1 MFNNDI
7 GLGLYRLMKWSWAV
21 INLIDAWV
29 NIVIGESV
37 QLLYRG
43 IILRYMRST
52 SAKKQRDKG
61 TDTEDKVV
69 PGLALY

>member
-1 MFNNDI
+1 
-7 GLGLYRLMKWSWAV
+7 
-21 INLIDAWV
+21 
-29 NIVIGESV
+29 VIGESV

-43 IILRYMRST
+43 IILCYMRST